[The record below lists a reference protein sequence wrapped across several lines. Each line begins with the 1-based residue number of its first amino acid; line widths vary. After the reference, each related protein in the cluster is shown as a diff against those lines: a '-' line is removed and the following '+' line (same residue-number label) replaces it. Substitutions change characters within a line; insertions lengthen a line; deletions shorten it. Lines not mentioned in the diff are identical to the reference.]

1 MRKSGW
7 LALLVASTLAACSL
21 PSSGSSGGGTSPV
34 SGTQISPA
42 PAFSPTALTRAP
54 TQNWPTYGGN
64 IYNQRF
70 ADVSQITP
78 SNVSGLKGDWRIHLR
93 SGVGEKFSG
102 EATPIVYDGVI
113 YTTTGAD
120 DVFAISVDTGKVLW
134 EYHANL
140 YDHLSTLC
148 CAWNNRGVAIGDG
161 RVYLG
166 QLDGYVVALDQQT
179 GAVVWRSRVGRWQRG
194 ESETMAPLYYD
205 GRIYIGLSGGEY
217 GVRGRIYC
225 LDASTGK
232 ELWRFYTVPGPGQ
245 PGHGTWPSDNN
256 AWKHGGAVVWNT
268 PAVDPRLGLL
278 YLSTSNSGDLFNGS
292 TRPGRNLWSASTIA
306 LNAKTGA
313 FVWGY
318 QQVHHDL
325 WDYDSTNPVVLFD
338 VTIHGQVRHAIAQAN
353 KTGWVYILDRTDGKP
368 LLPIP
373 EVPVPQNAF
382 DNTWPTQP
390 EPKGDPFVPHSIPAS
405 AIEPLDNVAPL
416 RFRYVNHGAIF
427 TPPSPLPP
435 VVTPGTLGGANWP
448 PSSYSPLTGFLYL
461 CATHSFSLFP
471 TVPQQFNPQSVAA
484 GRQYLGGEFA
494 SPINGPLQGTFTAID
509 TRTNT
514 VAWQRRYT
522 TNGDNCYS
530 GSVVTAGGVVFTGRN
545 DGRLMAYDART
556 GKTLWSYETGAGANA
571 PAVSF
576 AWQGTQYVLQYSA
589 GNSLVD
595 SPRGD
600 ILTLFSLHGTLP
612 QLPREPAGTV
622 SGKSG
627 T

>member
-1 MRKSGW
+1 
-7 LALLVASTLAACSL
+7 
-21 PSSGSSGGGTSPV
+21 
-34 SGTQISPA
+34 
-42 PAFSPTALTRAP
+42 
-54 TQNWPTYGGN
+54 
-64 IYNQRF
+64 
-70 ADVSQITP
+70 
-78 SNVSGLKGDWRIHLR
+78 
-93 SGVGEKFSG
+93 
-102 EATPIVYDGVI
+102 
-113 YTTTGAD
+113 
-120 DVFAISVDTGKVLW
+120 
-134 EYHANL
+134 
-140 YDHLSTLC
+140 
-148 CAWNNRGVAIGDG
+148 
-161 RVYLG
+161 
-166 QLDGYVVALDQQT
+166 
-179 GAVVWRSRVGRWQRG
+179 
-194 ESETMAPLYYD
+194 MAPLYYD

-256 AWKHGGAVVWNT
+256 DWKHGGAVVWNT
-268 PAVDPRLGLL
+268 PAVDPRLDLL
-278 YLSTSNSGDLFNGS
+278 YLSTSNVGDLFNGS

-405 AIEPLDNVAPL
+405 AIKPLDNVAPL

-514 VAWQRRYT
+514 IAWQRRYT